1 VTVAN
6 DQLNFGLLVASGVI
20 LVAILAVRISVRAGL
35 PSLLLYLLLGVLL
48 GESVLGFDFD
58 DAVLAQSLAYAAL
71 IVILAE
77 GGVTTPWS
85 DLKPSAVNGALLASV
100 GVLVTIG
107 VMAALAHY
115 VLGFNW
121 QLAVLLAAITAPT
134 DAAAVFSV
142 LRRVPLPK
150 RVIGQLEA
158 ESGLNDAP
166 SVLIVIAA
174 SQADFFQKP
183 AWQVAGLISY
193 QLVAG
198 LVVGFAVG
206 FAGAWAMRRV
216 ALPSSGLYP
225 LSVLSLCVLAY
236 AIAAAPLMASG
247 FAAVYI
253 AGVVLGN
260 SELPHRAATRSF
272 VEGLGWLSQIG
283 LFVMLGL
290 LISPSEITQTS
301 LVTALVGG
309 TLLALV
315 ARPISVVAAIAWR
328 RAGLADMAFISW
340 AGLRGSVPII
350 LSTIPLA
357 ADVPGARTLFD
368 VVFVLVVLDTVL
380 TAPTLPWAA
389 RRLRLLDSAALR
401 DLEIEAAPLDRIAVD
416 LLQIKVT
423 KRSQIHG
430 VEVGELRLPPGASVT
445 LVVRNGTTVV
455 PGHRTVLRAGD
466 EVLVVTPRAQRGDTE
481 DRLRA
486 VSLRGRLA
494 TWLQ

>member
-1 VTVAN
+1 MTLDSN
-6 DQLNFGLLVASGVI
+6 QLSLGLLIASAVI

-48 GESVLGFDFD
+48 GESVLGFSFD
-58 DAVLAQSLAYAAL
+58 DAVLAQALAYAAL

-77 GGVTTPWS
+77 GGVTTAWG
-85 DLKPSAVNGALLASV
+85 DFKPSAINGALLAGV
-100 GVLVTIG
+100 GVIVSIA
-107 VMAALAHY
+107 VMAVLAHY
-115 VLGFNW
+115 VLGLGW
-121 QLAVLLAAITAPT
+121 QLSVLLAAITAPT

-150 RVIGQLEA
+150 RIVGQLEA

-174 SQADFFQKP
+174 SQQDFFQQP
-183 AWQVAGLISY
+183 VWQVGALIGY

-198 LVVGFAVG
+198 LLVGLAVG
-206 FAGAWAMRRV
+206 FAGAWTMRRV

-225 LSVLSLCVLAY
+225 LSVLSLCVLAFGV
-236 AIAAAPLMASG
+236 AAVPLAASG
-247 FAAVYI
+247 FAAVYV

-260 SELPHRAATRSF
+260 TELPHRTATRSF

-283 LFVMLGL
+283 LFIMLGL
-290 LISPSEITQTS
+290 LITPSE
-301 LVTALVGG
+301 VTGRSVVIALAAG

-315 ARPISVVAAIAWR
+315 ARPISVAVALAWR
-328 RAGLADMAFISW
+328 KVGLADLTFMSW

-357 ADVPGARTLFD
+357 AGVDGARTLFD
-368 VVFVLVVLDTVL
+368 VVFVLVVLDTL
-380 TAPTLPWAA
+380 ITAPTMPWVA
-389 RRLRLLDSAALR
+389 RRLRLLDPTALR

-416 LLQIKVT
+416 LLQVRVT
-423 KRSQIHG
+423 KASRLHG
-430 VEVGELRLPPGASVT
+430 VEVAELRLPEGASVT
-445 LVVRNGTTVV
+445 LVVREGHTMV
-455 PGHRTVLRAGD
+455 PGLRTVLAVGD
-466 EVLVVTPRAQRGDTE
+466 ELLVVTPRTE
-481 DRLRA
+481 RATTESRLRA

-494 TWLQ
+494 TWLE

>member
-1 VTVAN
+1 VTLDSN
-6 DQLNFGLLVASGVI
+6 QLNLSLLVASAVI

-48 GESVLGFDFD
+48 GESVLGFNFD

-85 DLKPSAVNGALLASV
+85 DFKPSAVNGALLASV
-100 GVLVTIG
+100 GVFVTIG

-115 VLGFNW
+115 VLGLNW
-121 QLAVLLAAITAPT
+121 QLSVLLAAITAPT

-150 RVIGQLEA
+150 RIVGQLEA

-174 SQADFFQKP
+174 SQQDFFQQP
-183 AWQVAGLISY
+183 AWQVGGLIGY
-193 QLVAG
+193 QLFTG
-198 LVVGFAVG
+198 LLVGLAVG
-206 FAGAWAMRRV
+206 FAGAWVMRRV

-225 LSVLSLCVLAY
+225 LSVLALCVLAY
-236 AIAAAPLMASG
+236 GVAAVPLVASG
-247 FAAVYI
+247 FAAVYV

-260 SELPHRAATRSF
+260 SELPHRTTTRSF

-283 LFVMLGL
+283 LFIMLGL
-290 LISPSEITQTS
+290 LISPSE
-301 LVTALVGG
+301 VTRDSIVIALVGG

-315 ARPISVVAAIAWR
+315 ARPLSVAAAIAWR
-328 RAGLADMAFISW
+328 KVALADLTFISW

-357 ADVPGARTLFD
+357 AGVDGARTLFD
-368 VVFVLVVLDTVL
+368 VVFVLVVIDTLV
-380 TAPTLPWAA
+380 TAPTLPWVA

-416 LLQIKVT
+416 LLQIRVT
-423 KRSQIHG
+423 RASRLHG
-430 VEVGELRLPPGASVT
+430 VEVGELRLPEGASVT
-445 LVVRNGTTVV
+445 LVVREGHTFVPGPRTVV
-455 PGHRTVLRAGD
+455 AVGD
-466 EVLVVTPRAQRGDTE
+466 ELLVVTPRAHRAATE
-481 DRLRA
+481 SRLRA

-494 TWLQ
+494 TWLE